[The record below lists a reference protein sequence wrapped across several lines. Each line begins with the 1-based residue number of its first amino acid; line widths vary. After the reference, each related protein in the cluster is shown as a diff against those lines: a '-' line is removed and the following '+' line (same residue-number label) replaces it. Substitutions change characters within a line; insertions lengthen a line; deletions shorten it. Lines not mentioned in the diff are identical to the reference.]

1 MLFSSASFFVCGID
15 IVSPFATNLTLNL
28 PESAYVLTV
37 VPPLKGCFKNHCST
51 ELFLL
56 CDNLSLY
63 DSVAFAE
70 AEPTISMVISPP
82 SDKILSIL
90 GINDFFIKSKLPST
104 TSVKKFGTDDPENSS
119 EPILTF
125 CGACCEYVCFFP
137 TY

>member
-1 MLFSSASFFVCGID
+1 M
-15 IVSPFATNLTLNL
+15 
-28 PESAYVLTV
+28 
-37 VPPLKGCFKNHCST
+37 
-51 ELFLL
+51 
-56 CDNLSLY
+56 SLY

-125 CGACCEYVCFFP
+125 CGACCKYVGLFA
-137 TY
+137 TYWLYQVSYGWLATIACEEPHSGQLLSK